1 MNPAQLLKHQ
11 WEVYPQFHR
20 TRENL
25 LLHIAL
31 VPLFLAGNAGLI
43 VALWRGAIVL
53 ATLSLVC
60 MLISIAL
67 QGRGHRIEA
76 QPPRA
81 LYRPDQRNLAHLFRA
96 MDHVSPIRDFR
107 PLGARPAHVL
117 ND

>member
-31 VPLFLAGNAGLI
+31 VPLFVAANAGLI

-67 QGRGHRIEA
+67 QGRGHRTEA
-76 QPPRA
+76 QPPEPFTGPINA
-81 LYRPDQRNLAHLFRA
+81 LSRILFEQWITFPRFVISGRWAHALRT
-96 MDHVSPIRDFR
+96 S
-107 PLGARPAHVL
+107 
-117 ND
+117 

>member
-53 ATLSLVC
+53 ATLSVVC
-60 MLISIAL
+60 MLVSIAL
-67 QGRGHRIEA
+67 QGRGHRTE
-76 QPPRA
+76 
-81 LYRPDQRNLAHLFRA
+81 
-96 MDHVSPIRDFR
+96 
-107 PLGARPAHVL
+107 ARPPEPFTGPINALSRIFFEQWITFPRFVISGRWAHAL
-117 ND
+117 RAS

>member
-76 QPPRA
+76 QPPEPFTGPINAISRIFFEQWITFPRFVISGRWARA
-81 LYRPDQRNLAHLFRA
+81 LRG
-96 MDHVSPIRDFR
+96 S
-107 PLGARPAHVL
+107 
-117 ND
+117 